1 MIFDWLYPRRCPVCE
16 DIVMPKGLLVC
27 KECELKLPYVGSCRC
42 YRCGKELE
50 NERQE
55 CCFDCLK
62 HLERKALYFE
72 QGLAPLK
79 YNSVMR
85 RSMEKLKYANKRE
98 YAEFFADSII
108 SVYGE
113 VIRAWEA
120 ELLIPVPIHRQ
131 RMLKRGYN
139 QAALI
144 AKHLN
149 KYLKLELREDI
160 LIRIKN
166 TKVQNKLNDKDR
178 RKNVT
183 GAFCIA
189 ENVVQQK
196 KVILVDDIYTTG
208 STVNSCAKVLKA
220 AGAMEV
226 YSVCACIGS
235 GI

>member
-16 DIVMPKGLLVC
+16 DIVMPKGQLVC
-27 KECELKLPYVGSCRC
+27 KECEPKIPYVGACRC

-50 NERQE
+50 NGRQE
-55 CCFDCLK
+55 YCYDCLR
-62 HLERKALYFE
+62 HLQKNDTYFN

-79 YNSVMR
+79 YNSLMR
-85 RSMEKLKYANKRE
+85 QSMEKLKYSNKRE
-98 YAEFFADSII
+98 YAEFFADCII
-108 SVYGE
+108 RVCGE
-113 VIRAWEA
+113 AIKAWEA
-120 ELLIPVPIHRQ
+120 ELLIPVPIHRR
-131 RMLKRGYN
+131 RMIKRGYN

-149 KYLKLELREDI
+149 KYLQLELREDV
-160 LIRIKN
+160 LVRIKN

-183 GAFCIA
+183 GAFGIS
-189 ENVVQQK
+189 ENVVQYK

-208 STVNSCAKVLKA
+208 STISSCAQILKA
-220 AGAMEV
+220 AGAAQV

-235 GI
+235 GL